1 MHLFNKTTLNII
13 IGFSLISFLGWYF
26 SDIVFYFFMALV
38 LSSIL
43 RTPTNYISQTQVLQ
57 FKIPRVIAIL
67 ISFGFLLGIITLFV
81 LLFIP
86 VIVEQIGIIS
96 DLDYTNLISTISEPF
111 QSFEQF
117 LEEKKLINPKELGID
132 LIDKEGE
139 KINPFIDQLQ
149 KYTSKSLKS
158 LALSAILN
166 NILSFTGNFF
176 IALLAVLFIAFFLL
190 YEKGMLRK
198 LIIQLIP
205 NKYFEVT
212 IGVVYKV
219 ERLLANYLLGLL
231 IQMVFIFAIAATGL
245 LIINVKYA
253 ITIALFAALA
263 NLIPYLGPGLG
274 ASFGLIVSFST
285 SFNLLNGMDYVF
297 FSLKILLVF
306 LVVQLVDNLILQPV
320 IFSKSIKAH
329 PLETFIAIFAGA
341 AIAGALGMIVAIP
354 VYTLLRV
361 SYIELRRGYKEYH
374 VFQIKK

>member
-13 IGFSLISFLGWYF
+13 LGFSLISFLGWYF

-43 RTPTNYISQTQVLQ
+43 RTPTNYISQTQILQ
-57 FKIPRVIAIL
+57 FKTPRVIAIL

-86 VIVEQIGIIS
+86 VIVEQVGIIS
-96 DLDYTNLISTISEPF
+96 DLDYTNLINTLSEPF
-111 QSFEQF
+111 QNFEAF
-117 LEEKKLINPKELGID
+117 LEEKKLINPQELGIESINLEGQQRNP
-132 LIDKEGE
+132 LIDQ
-139 KINPFIDQLQ
+139 FQ
-149 KYTSKSLKS
+149 KYTSQSLKS
-158 LALSAILN
+158 LALSSILN

-205 NKYFEVT
+205 NRYFEVT

-219 ERLLANYLLGLL
+219 ERLLANYLLALL

-274 ASFGLIVSFST
+274 AAFGLVVSFST
-285 SFNLLNGMDYVF
+285 SFNLLNGMDYIF
-297 FSLKILLVF
+297 FSLKILFVF
-306 LVVQLVDNLILQPV
+306 LVVQLMDNLILQPV

-329 PLETFIAIFAGA
+329 PLEIFIAIFAGA
-341 AIAGALGMIVAIP
+341 AIAGALGMVLAIP

-374 VFQIKK
+374 VFQAKK

>member
-1 MHLFNKTTLNII
+1 MHLFNKTTLNIV
-13 IGFSLISFLGWYF
+13 IGLSLISFLGWYF

-43 RTPTNYISQTQVLQ
+43 RTPTNYISQTQILQ

-86 VIVEQIGIIS
+86 VIVEQVGIIS
-96 DLDYTNLISTISEPF
+96 GLDYTHLINTISEPL
-111 QSFEQF
+111 QNFEQF
-117 LEEKKLINPKELGID
+117 LEDKKLINPKDLGIEV
-132 LIDKEGE
+132 ITNEGE
-139 KINPFIDQLQ
+139 KINPLIDQFQ
-149 KYTSKSLKS
+149 KYTSKTLKS
-158 LALSAILN
+158 LAVTSILN
-166 NILSFTGNFF
+166 NVLSFTGNFF

-205 NKYFEVT
+205 NRYFEVT

-231 IQMVFIFAIAATGL
+231 VQMVFIFAIAATGL
-245 LIINVKYA
+245 LIIDVKYA

-274 ASFGLIVSFST
+274 AAFGLVVSFST
-285 SFNLLNGMDYVF
+285 SFNLLGGTDYAF
-297 FSLKILLVF
+297 FILKIMFVF
-306 LVVQLVDNLILQPV
+306 LIVQLMDNLILQPV

-361 SYIELRRGYKEYH
+361 SYMQLLRGYKEYH